1 MGYAMKPINLAE
13 KLAQFSTY
21 WDPHVIADYNEN
33 DVMVVKF
40 QGEFPFHLHENTDDF
55 FLVLEGE
62 MFMDIEG
69 EEPQMIRTGEI
80 FIVPKGVVH
89 RPRAK
94 DEVKVLL
101 IEPKGEPNSG
111 DADRAPSPKPRI

>member
-1 MGYAMKPINLAE
+1 MESINLDK
-13 KLAQFSTY
+13 KLSLFSSH

-33 DVMVVKF
+33 DLMVVKF
-40 QGEFPFHLHENTDDF
+40 KGEYPFHKHDTTDDF

-62 MFMDIEG
+62 MELDIEG
-69 EEPQMIRTGEI
+69 EPSRTVKAGELI
-80 FIVPKGVVH
+80 VVPKGVVH

-94 DEVKVLL
+94 NEVKVLL

-111 DADRAPSPKPRI
+111 DSGRAPALKPRL